1 MERVSP
7 RDHDL
12 QPRGM
17 LMVAVYRFSSSSGT
31 QVIALST
38 KVGSRVMVAAVR
50 AGHGIAGVQMASTQ
64 SCGKDVKAEDETCA
78 RGTGADE
85 VDRCG
90 ELKGRIDTLES
101 EGLRE
106 FGSRLAGIDVPKLPL
121 PRLSPV
127 HMCASLH
134 SVSSGRSC
142 WSC

>member
-50 AGHGIAGVQMASTQ
+50 AGHGIAGVQMASIQ

-85 VDRCG
+85 VVENSRAG
-90 ELKGRIDTLES
+90 STLWRERGAEGVREQVGR
-101 EGLRE
+101 
-106 FGSRLAGIDVPKLPL
+106 
-121 PRLSPV
+121 
-127 HMCASLH
+127 H
-134 SVSSGRSC
+134 
-142 WSC
+142 